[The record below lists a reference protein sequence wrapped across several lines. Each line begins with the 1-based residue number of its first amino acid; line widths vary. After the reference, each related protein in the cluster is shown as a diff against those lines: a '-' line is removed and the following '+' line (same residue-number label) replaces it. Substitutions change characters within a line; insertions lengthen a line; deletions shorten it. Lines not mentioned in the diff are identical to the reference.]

1 MQRIGKN
8 LYWGFRNNS
17 APSLALGFL
26 LFSLLM
32 QRSDAQEEQRLNRAE
47 GSSLGPSLPGY
58 NFRIAVPETSGT
70 LTLPELPVYD
80 SANIYLQVRDS
91 SKDWYQGDPPG
102 KPVPLL
108 DENLR
113 ILPDMQSEDVLLDTR
128 FVPIPRVS
136 AGPRAS
142 AGPRF
147 GTFPQNRPGTSP

>member
-8 LYWGFRNNS
+8 LYRGFRNNS
-17 APSLALGFL
+17 ASSLALVFL

-32 QRSDAQEEQRLNRAE
+32 QRSDAQEEQRLNPAE

-58 NFRIAVPETSGT
+58 NFRIAVPETSGA
-70 LTLPELPVYD
+70 LTLPELPLYD

-91 SKDWYQGDPPG
+91 SKDWYQDGPPG
-102 KPVPLL
+102 EPAPLL

-113 ILPDMQSEDVLLDTR
+113 ILPDIQSEDVLLDTR
-128 FVPIPRVS
+128 FVPIPR
-136 AGPRAS
+136 AS
-142 AGPRF
+142 AKPRF